1 MNNAPRYHSA
11 SITLHWFMLVL
22 LVVVYCLM
30 EFRDIYPRGS
40 EPREMMKTWHYML
53 GLSVCALVLVR
64 LALRAAFK
72 APPISPTPPAWQ
84 TGLSHA
90 LHAALYLLM
99 IGMPLGGWLIL
110 SAEGSNIPFFG
121 LELPPLVAPNEAL
134 AESIEEIHE
143 TGSKV
148 GYGLIVIHTIAGL
161 AHHYLMR
168 DNTLQRMSPFPAEK
182 NS

>member
-1 MNNAPRYHSA
+1 
-11 SITLHWFMLVL
+11 MLVL

-110 SAEGSNIPFFG
+110 SAEGASIPFFG

-148 GYGLIVIHTIAGL
+148 GYGLIAIHTIAGL
-161 AHHYLMR
+161 VHHYVLR
-168 DNTLQRMSPFPAEK
+168 DNTLQRMSPFPSEK